1 MATIPPEAK
10 TASMMITAFFHR
22 ARKSFKWAAIRLEA
36 PGKCAFAAC
45 KTEPPMQGMAT
56 HARVRPSSLTP
67 SKPSASPLEV
77 VKPVFRAIRLT
88 RQP

>member
-36 PGKCAFAAC
+36 PGKWAFAAC
-45 KTEPPMQGMAT
+45 KTEPPVEGIAT
-56 HARVRPSSLTP
+56 HAKVRPSFLT
-67 SKPSASPLEV
+67 
-77 VKPVFRAIRLT
+77 
-88 RQP
+88 